1 MLAPAAE
8 SEAARGALQQQMAAL
23 PWHQLSCHLRDET
36 VVPSLLQMLP
46 RWPGTVQLIFSRL
59 DWLAYLTQLVAASG
73 GLPRP
78 QLAPL
83 LQLLTELNA
92 AAPDCISANLRLA
105 AFGEIAIAS
114 PPSPPSPPSPLS
126 SQLSQLHAQLW
137 ALAEG
142 PSLAAAFDGRAL
154 LAPLLRGQ
162 VRYLVVITPSPSHD
176 QLIFN
181 PRRGVP
187 GYHPYQVRE
196 EPSARLVENA
206 ALLYTAAS
214 RTGHPAAIA
223 AAVRRVG
230 YLVITPPP
238 SPPR

>member
-105 AFGEIAIAS
+105 AFGEIGISISATS
-114 PPSPPSPPSPLS
+114 SPPSPPSPLA
-126 SQLSQLHAQLW
+126 SQLAQLHAQVW

-142 PSLAAAFDGRAL
+142 PSLAAAFDGRGL

-162 VRYLVVITPSPSHD
+162 VRRLLTSHPPSHDRLMTNPRRAYLVITPTRCARS
-176 QLIFN
+176 
-181 PRRGVP
+181 RRLG
-187 GYHPYQVRE
+187 
-196 EPSARLVENA
+196 S
-206 ALLYTAAS
+206 S
-214 RTGHPAAIA
+214 RMRRSSTLRPAAPD
-223 AAVRRVG
+223 
-230 YLVITPPP
+230 TPPP

>member
-8 SEAARGALQQQMAAL
+8 RDATRGALRHRMAGL
-23 PWHQLSCHLRDET
+23 PWHRLSCHLRDET
-36 VVPSLLQMLP
+36 TVPALLQLLP
-46 RWPGTVQLIFSRL
+46 RLPTTVQLICSRL

-92 AAPDCISANLRLA
+92 AAPDCIPANLRLA

-162 VRYLVVITPSPSHD
+162 VRYLVITPPPRSGCLVVNPS
-176 QLIFN
+176 
-181 PRRGVP
+181 
-187 GYHPYQVRE
+187 
-196 EPSARLVENA
+196 SAR
-206 ALLYTAAS
+206 
-214 RTGHPAAIA
+214 
-223 AAVRRVG
+223 G
-230 YLVITPPP
+230 YLVITPTRCARSHLRGSSRMPHCSTLPPAAPDTPPP

>member
-8 SEAARGALQQQMAAL
+8 SEAARGALRHRMAAL

-36 VVPSLLQMLP
+36 MVPALLQLLP
-46 RWPGTVQLIFSRL
+46 RLPCTVQLICSRL

-83 LQLLTELNA
+83 LQLLTELNV
-92 AAPDCISANLRLA
+92 AAPDCIPANLRLA

-162 VRYLVVITPSPSHD
+162 VRYLVITPPSPHG
-176 QLIFN
+176 Q
-181 PRRGVP
+181 PV
-187 GYHPYQVRE
+187 V
-196 EPSARLVENA
+196 
-206 ALLYTAAS
+206 
-214 RTGHPAAIA
+214 A
-223 AAVRRVG
+223 AARG
-230 YLVITPPP
+230 YLVITPTRCARSHLRGSSRMPHCSTLPPAAPDTPPP

>member
-92 AAPDCISANLRLA
+92 AAPDCISAT
-105 AFGEIAIAS
+105 S
-114 PPSPPSPPSPLS
+114 SPPSPPSPLA
-126 SQLSQLHAQLW
+126 SQLAQLHAQVW

-142 PSLAAAFDGRAL
+142 PSLATAFDGRGL

-162 VRYLVVITPSPSHD
+162 VRRLLTSHPPSHD
-176 QLIFN
+176 RLMTN
-181 PRRGVP
+181 PRRAYLVTTP
-187 GYHPYQVRE
+187 TRC
-196 EPSARLVENA
+196 AR
-206 ALLYTAAS
+206 S
-214 RTGHPAAIA
+214 RRLSSSRMRRSSTLRPAAPD
-223 AAVRRVG
+223 
-230 YLVITPPP
+230 TPPP